1 MSNLVVAPIVLPLVT
16 GAALIFS
23 RRLTVQRSVS
33 LVAALAG
40 VAVSARLTARVWTE
54 GVQTFYAA
62 NLPAPFGI
70 SLVADLTSAAF
81 VTATAVAALAVL
93 LFSVYSLERR
103 LEEQYYYP
111 AFQFL
116 LVGVNG
122 SFLTGD
128 IFNLFV
134 FFELM
139 LMASYVLVA
148 LGGRPA
154 QLRETL
160 KYALI
165 NNVASAFFLL
175 GVAGLYRTYGTL
187 NMADLAMRI
196 QLSDSGGWLTVIA
209 VLFLVVFGVKAA
221 MVPLHVWLPESY
233 SAGPTPVVAFF
244 GGVLSKVG
252 IYCLLRTFTL
262 LFVEDPAFTH
272 EQLLLPLALVTMVA
286 GIVGAVAKTDFKR
299 ILAYDVVSQIGY
311 MLWGIALY
319 TPLAVAGTVIF
330 VVHQIIVKPVLFL
343 CAGAAERVTG
353 TTNLKRMGGLLT
365 THGSLA
371 ALFLAA
377 AFSLVGVPPFSGF
390 FGKVTLV
397 RAAVAAERYA
407 TAAVALA
414 VSLGTLYA
422 MIKIFRLGF
431 WGEVF
436 GDRRVNKD
444 SREFRGMIAAI
455 AILVGASLAMGLG
468 AEAVFTYAAAAADQ
482 LLDGQAYIQA
492 VLGDFDPAAYA
503 LAPGAAPRPLTGPAG
518 MAPQGDALSVPAE
531 SEPAGVPA
539 PSGDQGNGPSAP
551 AEAVPGSGVRG
562 DGPAGGDPR
571 EEPGAAAPVEPA
583 GR

>member
-16 GAALIFS
+16 GALLIFS
-23 RRLTVQRSVS
+23 RRLPVQRSVS

-40 VAVSARLTARVWTE
+40 VAVSVRLTNRVWTE
-54 GVQTFYAA
+54 GIQTFYAA

-70 SLVADLTSAAF
+70 TLVADLTSAAF
-81 VTATAVAALAVL
+81 MTATAVAALAVL
-93 LFSVYSLERR
+93 LFSFYSLDRR
-103 LEEQYYYP
+103 QEEHFYYP

-139 LMASYVLVA
+139 LMASYLLVG
-148 LGGRPA
+148 LGGRPV

-165 NNVASAFFLL
+165 NNVTSGFFLL
-175 GVAGLYRTYGTL
+175 GVAGLYRAYGTL
-187 NMADLAMRI
+187 NMADLAARI

-209 VLFLVVFGVKAA
+209 VLFLIVFGVKSA

-233 SAGPTPVVAFF
+233 TAGPTPVVAFF

-272 EQLLLPLALVTMVA
+272 EGLLLPLAVVTMVA

-319 TPLAVAGTVIF
+319 TPLAIAGTVIF
-330 VVHQIIVKPVLFL
+330 VLHQIIVKPVLFL

-365 THGSLA
+365 THGSLG

-377 AFSLVGVPPFSGF
+377 AFSLVGVPPLSGF

-397 RAAVAAERYA
+397 RAAIDAERYA

-422 MIKIFRLGF
+422 MVKIFRLGF
-431 WGEVF
+431 WGDVF
-436 GDRRVNKD
+436 GDRRLNKD
-444 SREFRGMIAAI
+444 SREFRGMVAAI
-455 AILVGASLAMGLG
+455 ATLVAVSLAMGLG

-492 VLGDFDPAAYA
+492 VLGGFDPAAYA
-503 LAPGAAPRPLTGPAG
+503 LAPDAAPLTAPAAPGASQGAVPGPVPPAG
-518 MAPQGDALSVPAE
+518 MPEQPEDGA
-531 SEPAGVPA
+531 AGF
-539 PSGDQGNGPSAP
+539 AP
-551 AEAVPGSGVRG
+551 AEVAPAPGAGLDETTSDDAPGGPGS
-562 DGPAGGDPR
+562 DAPD
-571 EEPGAAAPVEPA
+571 EPE